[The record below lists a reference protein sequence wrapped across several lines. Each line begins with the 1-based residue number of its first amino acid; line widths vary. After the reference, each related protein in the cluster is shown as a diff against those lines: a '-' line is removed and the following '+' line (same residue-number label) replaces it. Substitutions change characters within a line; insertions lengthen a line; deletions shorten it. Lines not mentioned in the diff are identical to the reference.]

1 MAVQPL
7 SASSQILVYN
17 DNVELTDK
25 TAIGNHQGV
34 PLGDILALGGS
45 GGGGT
50 AGVTSVNTLA
60 GGLTLAAGTGVTIA
74 DNGTDTIT
82 ISSTSASGSYL
93 PLSGGTVTGNLITT
107 ADLHSMGL
115 LVSTGNGV
123 DISQGRV
130 IISDITNSI
139 AGVAGYISIYDQTAT
154 SFDAITFQAANAPT
168 ISGNIVVSGSAVAYN
183 TSSDYRLKENV
194 APITGAIERIEALNP
209 VQFNFIGQDATVD
222 GFLAHEAQ
230 GVVPEAVTGEKDA
243 VNADGDAVYQAID
256 QSKLVPVLAAAL
268 KEAIAKIKTLETE
281 VAALKA

>member
-7 SASSQILVYN
+7 SGSSQILVYN
-17 DNVELTDK
+17 SEVELKDK

-34 PLGDILALGGS
+34 PISDILALGG
-45 GGGGT
+45 GGGGA

-82 ISSTSASGSYL
+82 ISSSGASGSYL
-93 PLSGGTVTGNLITT
+93 PLSGGTLTGHLITT
-107 ADLHSMGL
+107 AE
-115 LVSTGNGV
+115 
-123 DISQGRV
+123 IRSQGTLVPTGGV
-130 IISDITNSI
+130 IIQQSRVSISNITNATPGVNGHLSI
-139 AGVAGYISIYDQTAT
+139 TDSSLN
-154 SFDAITFQAANAPT
+154 SFDAISFQSASAVTQSGSINV
-168 ISGNIVVSGSAVAYN
+168 SGNSVAYN

-230 GVVPEAVTGEKDA
+230 GVVPEAVTGKKDG

>member
-7 SASSQILVYN
+7 SGSSQILVYN
-17 DNVELTDK
+17 SEVELRDK

-34 PLGDILALGGS
+34 PISDILALGG
-45 GGGGT
+45 GGGGA

-82 ISSTSASGSYL
+82 ISSSGASGSYL

-130 IISDITNSI
+130 IISNITNSV
-139 AGVAGYISIYDQTAT
+139 AGIAGYISIYDQNQN
-154 SFDAITFQAANAPT
+154 SFDAITFQAANSPT
-168 ISGNIVVSGSAVAYN
+168 LSGSIVVSGSAVAYN

>member
-7 SASSQILVYN
+7 SASSQIVVYN
-17 DNVELTDK
+17 SDVVLKDK

-34 PLGDILALGGS
+34 PISDILALGG

-50 AGVTSVNTLA
+50 AGVASVNTLA
-60 GGLTLAAGTGVTIA
+60 GALTLAAGTGVTIA

-82 ISSTSASGSYL
+82 ISASGTSGSYL

-107 ADLHSMGL
+107 AELRPQGP
-115 LVSTGNGV
+115 LVPTGSV
-123 DISQGRV
+123 IISQGRV
-130 IISDITNSI
+130 GISNITNSI
-139 AGVAGYISIYDQTAT
+139 PGQTGYLSFTDSSST
-154 SFDAITFQAANAPT
+154 SFDAITFQSASATNL
-168 ISGNIVVSGSAVAYN
+168 SGSIVVSGSSVAYN
-183 TSSDYRLKENV
+183 VSSDYRLKENV
-194 APITGAIERIEALNP
+194 APITGAIERVEALNP
-209 VQFNFIGQDATVD
+209 VQFNFIGQDTTVD

-230 GVVPEAVTGEKDA
+230 SVVPEAVTGEKDA

>member
-34 PLGDILALGGS
+34 PISDILALGG
-45 GGGGT
+45 GGGGA

-82 ISSTSASGSYL
+82 ISASSASGSYL

-130 IISDITNSI
+130 IIRDITNSI

-154 SFDAITFQAANAPT
+154 SFDAITFQAAGASSLSGS
-168 ISGNIVVSGSAVAYN
+168 ISVSGSSVTYN